1 MILEMGLDWK
11 SMALNAEDSQ
21 FLETRKFQL
30 EEICRL
36 FRVPLHMVQNT
47 DRATFNNIEELGLGF
62 INYSLVPYLTRIEQR
77 INTGLVRKSK
87 QGVYY
92 AKFNAGALLRGD
104 MKSRFEAYA
113 TGINWGIYSPND
125 CRDLEDMNPRPG
137 GDVYLTPMN
146 MTTKPS
152 DGSKAGKQKKVTPM
166 QTKQRLDV
174 PLSLKSVSDS
184 GEFEGYGSVF
194 GVKDSHDD
202 VVMSGAFAA
211 SLRAWSDR
219 KALPALL
226 WQHRMDEPIGVYTE
240 MKEDD
245 VGLYVRGRL
254 LIDDDPLAKR
264 AHAHMKA
271 GSLTGL
277 SIGYV
282 LKDWEYDRTKEAF
295 LLKEIDLWEVS
306 LVTFPSN
313 DEARISDVKNAL
325 ARGEIP
331 EQKKI
336 ERVLRDVGLS
346 RTQAKAFMA
355 GGYSALSLR
364 DAEDVGSAL
373 NALKNLNF

>member
-1 MILEMGLDWK
+1 
-11 SMALNAEDSQ
+11 
-21 FLETRKFQL
+21 
-30 EEICRL
+30 
-36 FRVPLHMVQNT
+36 
-47 DRATFNNIEELGLGF
+47 
-62 INYSLVPYLTRIEQR
+62 
-77 INTGLVRKSK
+77 
-87 QGVYY
+87 
-92 AKFNAGALLRGD
+92 
-104 MKSRFEAYA
+104 
-113 TGINWGIYSPND
+113 
-125 CRDLEDMNPRPG
+125 
-137 GDVYLTPMN
+137 
-146 MTTKPS
+146 
-152 DGSKAGKQKKVTPM
+152 M

-282 LKDWEYDRTKEAF
+282 LKDWEYDRSKEAF
-295 LLKEIDLWEVS
+295 LLICAEDTDNHSYDGVLRSYELITDYCKWHDRGKLTVTGVS
-306 LVTFPSN
+306 G
-313 DEARISDVKNAL
+313 K
-325 ARGEIP
+325 GEILNTDAL
-331 EQKKI
+331 QK
-336 ERVLRDVGLS
+336 
-346 RTQAKAFMA
+346 
-355 GGYSALSLR
+355 
-364 DAEDVGSAL
+364 AEKMGQSV
-373 NALKNLNF
+373 

>member
-1 MILEMGLDWK
+1 
-11 SMALNAEDSQ
+11 
-21 FLETRKFQL
+21 
-30 EEICRL
+30 
-36 FRVPLHMVQNT
+36 
-47 DRATFNNIEELGLGF
+47 
-62 INYSLVPYLTRIEQR
+62 
-77 INTGLVRKSK
+77 
-87 QGVYY
+87 
-92 AKFNAGALLRGD
+92 
-104 MKSRFEAYA
+104 
-113 TGINWGIYSPND
+113 
-125 CRDLEDMNPRPG
+125 
-137 GDVYLTPMN
+137 
-146 MTTKPS
+146 
-152 DGSKAGKQKKVTPM
+152 M

-282 LKDWEYDRTKEAF
+282 LKDWEYDRSKEAF

-346 RTQAKAFMA
+346 RSQAKAFMA
-355 GGYSALSLR
+355 GGYGALSLR
-364 DAEDVGSAL
+364 DAEDVGAAL